1 MKKDKTDF
9 LTLYRQADA
18 DCRFDL
24 MMANFTKFPGIIK
37 NAEVKTMYRIRSERE
52 YLRSRSRDE
61 LGVRVQGSGM
71 ADTTS
76 EEAMDIAAIKE
87 SFITGRLP
95 KAMLKG
101 VEGAEDYLEDI
112 RTISLMHMD
121 YELLQGIVATLEEN
135 EAKLFR
141 MHVVEGQF
149 FKEIGDEDGRNMETV
164 RKRMQ
169 KLRNRLRDD
178 MVELLEINCRKDRR
192 K

>member
-9 LTLYRQADA
+9 LSLYRQADA
-18 DCRFDL
+18 DGRFDL

-76 EEAMDIAAIKE
+76 EEAMDIATIKE

>member
-18 DCRFDL
+18 DGRFDL

-76 EEAMDIAAIKE
+76 EEAMDIATIKE

-141 MHVVEGQF
+141 MHVVEGQY
-149 FKEIGDEDGRNMETV
+149 FKEIADEEGQHPEYV

>member
-1 MKKDKTDF
+1 MKKGEKDF
-9 LTLYRQADA
+9 LKLYRQADA
-18 DCRFDL
+18 GGRFDL
-24 MMANFTKFPGIIK
+24 LMANFTKFPGIIK
-37 NAEVKTMYRIRSERE
+37 NAEIKTMYRIRSERE

-76 EEAMDIAAIKE
+76 EEAMDITAIKE

-112 RTISLMHMD
+112 RTISLMRMD
-121 YELLQGIVATLEEN
+121 YELLQGLVETLEER

-141 MHVVEGQF
+141 LHVIEGQYY
-149 FKEIGDEDGRNMETV
+149 KEIADEEGQNPEYV

-169 KLRNRLRDD
+169 KLRDRLSDD
-178 MVELLEINCRKDRR
+178 MVALLGINCRKDRR

>member
-18 DCRFDL
+18 DGRFDL
-24 MMANFTKFPGIIK
+24 MMANFIKFPGIIK

-76 EEAMDIAAIKE
+76 EEAMDIATIKE

>member
-1 MKKDKTDF
+1 MKKGEKDF
-9 LTLYRQADA
+9 LKLYRQADA
-18 DCRFDL
+18 GGRFDL
-24 MMANFTKFPGIIK
+24 LMANFTKFPGIIK
-37 NAEVKTMYRIRSERE
+37 NAEIKTMYRIRSERE
-52 YLRSRSRDE
+52 YLRRRSRDE

-76 EEAMDIAAIKE
+76 EEAMDITAIKE

>member
-9 LTLYRQADA
+9 LTLYRHTDA
-18 DCRFDL
+18 DGRFDL
-24 MMANFTKFPGIIK
+24 MMANFIKFPGIIK

-87 SFITGRLP
+87 SFITGKLP

>member
-18 DCRFDL
+18 DGRFDL

-76 EEAMDIAAIKE
+76 EEAMDMKNRQ
-87 SFITGRLP
+87 SG
-95 KAMLKG
+95 G
-101 VEGAEDYLEDI
+101 LEHTPQQAKSHQVYTDA
-112 RTISLMHMD
+112 
-121 YELLQGIVATLEEN
+121 LLANL
-135 EAKLFR
+135 
-141 MHVVEGQF
+141 
-149 FKEIGDEDGRNMETV
+149 
-164 RKRMQ
+164 
-169 KLRNRLRDD
+169 
-178 MVELLEINCRKDRR
+178 
-192 K
+192 